1 MNLTSPK
8 DVTALLERHGIRP
21 NKTLGQNF
29 LIDRNILDL
38 IVESADLKGTEHV
51 LEVGAG
57 LGVLTERLMEKAAHV
72 TAVEKDAGLHSL
84 LEERWAGDKRLTL
97 MFGDALELKLDAVI
111 EGGAT
116 RLVSNLPYAVGVR
129 VVVDAAVCATP
140 PEVMTVLLQKEVG
153 ERFAASPG
161 TKGMGA
167 VSVLLQQI
175 YDVKLVRNVK
185 PSCFFPRPEVTSV
198 IIKMTKHNRFAL
210 DIEARR
216 KLHRFVREAFL
227 HRRKQ
232 LASAM
237 RGAGGGFARDADFTR
252 AALQECGA
260 LATARPEE
268 LSVGQWIKLS
278 EMW

>member
-38 IVESADLKGTEHV
+38 IVESAELKGTEHV

-57 LGVLTERLMEKAAHV
+57 LGVLTERLLDKAAHV
-72 TAVEKDAGLHSL
+72 TAVEKDARLYEL
-84 LEERWAGDKRLTL
+84 LEERWGGDGRLTL
-97 MFGDALELKLDAVI
+97 MYGDALELDLKAVV

-167 VSVLLQQI
+167 VSVLLQQV

-198 IIKMTKHNRFAL
+198 IIKMSKHARFPL

-232 LASAM
+232 MASAM
-237 RGAGGGFARDADFTR
+237 RGAGGGLARESDFTR
-252 AALQECGA
+252 TALEECGA
-260 LATARPEE
+260 LPTARPEE
-268 LSVGQWIKLS
+268 LSVEQWIKLS